1 MRSTLD
7 YVLAYNYTYQ
17 RKRVTIMGERIAVL
31 IPCYNEEQTV
41 QNVIKAFKMVLPSAI
56 IYVYDNN
63 STDATVQL
71 AKNAGAMVYH
81 EYRQGKG
88 NVVRSM
94 FRDIEAECYI
104 MVDGDNTYPAEA
116 AVKMCSLVL
125 EKKADMVIGDRLSST
140 YYTENKRRF
149 HSFGNDLVCKFINF
163 LWKPKES
170 ILDVMTGMRAFSP
183 LFVKSFP
190 VLSKGFEIET
200 EMTIHALD
208 NNLLIYSV
216 PIQYKDRPQGSHSKL
231 STYRDG
237 FKVLLTIF
245 NMFKDYKPL
254 KFFGTFSLL
263 LGLIAL
269 ALFIPVFFEF
279 LITGL
284 VPRFPTLIVSVVMM
298 LAAFL
303 SFVCGLILDTH
314 AKNNR
319 KSFEIQMNIIK
330 MLIGQ
335 NRY

>member
-1 MRSTLD
+1 MYED
-7 YVLAYNYTYQ
+7 KQ
-17 RKRVTIMGERIAVL
+17 IAIL

-41 QNVIKAFKMVLPSAI
+41 QDVVSSFKEALPSAV

-63 STDATVQL
+63 STDATAQL
-71 AKNAGAMVYH
+71 AINVGATVQQ

-104 MVDGDNTYPAEA
+104 LVDGDNTYPAEPA
-116 AVKMCSLVL
+116 IEMCKLVL

-140 YYTENKRRF
+140 YFEENKRQF
-149 HSFGNDLVCKFINF
+149 HNFGNEMVRKCINF
-163 LWKPKES
+163 LWKPKEP

-190 VLSKGFEIET
+190 VLSRGFEIET
-200 EMTIHALD
+200 EMTIYALD
-208 NNLLIYSV
+208 NNFLIRSI
-216 PIQYKDRPQGSHSKL
+216 PIQYKDRPLGSYSKL
-231 STYRDG
+231 NTYRDG
-237 FKVLLTIF
+237 AKIVFTIF
-245 NMFKDYKPL
+245 NLFKDYKPL
-254 KFFGTFSLL
+254 KFFGAFSLILGFVSL
-263 LGLIAL
+263 L
-269 ALFIPVFFEF
+269 LFIPVFLEF
-279 LITGL
+279 LKTGL

-319 KSFEIQMNIIK
+319 KNLEVQMNIIK
-330 MLIGQ
+330 MLL
-335 NRY
+335 NR